1 MIKQGS
7 PGNGFGGGVEI
18 GVIASPFIDTKHTER
33 NTILNAFG
41 GDGDR
46 LYLGMMKMWQQTRQT
61 RTPLIDLEMNGQVL
75 ELDTIGA
82 TLDYDIPYS
91 IDPIKIRAYIID
103 STVAYPGKGQQKFP
117 VVLSDEL
124 SPGDTVAFGTTRSQ
138 IQGRISTDT
147 SDVIERFSEGDG
159 FVHQMYVASS
169 RLEDYI
175 PREYLQ
181 EGTFVFKGAN
191 YGGEQTNNYGS
202 ISKDR
207 VGAIRHSYKTGS
219 AEIGLEHTV
228 TSYGDMMGTN
238 ITSRG
243 GNNNIRGNYNYSK
256 MSPANPDGILNYF
269 NIDPLTGKPVAGSR
283 SWVPT
288 IIQKMYEEL
297 ADNKEWAMTWSNGF
311 SYIARGDQ
319 KVDIPTGWY
328 GQVKQRGRYRQ
339 YNDISQIYNVMKD
352 IAFDLYQGNNLD
364 PYDQRIEFNMGRG
377 AYIEAMKFFQEY
389 ALSNNKF
396 MIVEDG
402 KNPITKGIWS
412 GTSDNLS
419 FSQMR
424 VTSVRT
430 AELGLISIK
439 HNPAMD
445 FLDGDEA
452 GQGFTG
458 RYSNSSYN
466 IWIEDVTD
474 GAFTNIIPSGA
485 QPNVKKGWTG
495 NGNVVQLRPKGYVDT
510 INFFPGVSYSPTLKT
525 FLGDTRVAVKKEKG
539 FDIVM
544 NTWGE
549 AFIKDASKIV
559 FAEYV
564 PNPTFY

>member
-18 GVIASPFIDTKHTER
+18 GVSVSPFFSTKHTER
-33 NTILNAFG
+33 NTIIDAFG
-41 GDGDR
+41 GDVDR
-46 LYLGMMKMWQQTRQT
+46 LYMGMMKLYQQMRQT
-61 RTPLIDLEMNGQVL
+61 RTPLFDLETSGQVL
-75 ELDTIGA
+75 ELDSIGA
-82 TLDYDIPYS
+82 TLDYDIPYD
-91 IDPIKIRAYIID
+91 IDPIKVRAYIID
-103 STVAYPGKGQQKFP
+103 ATVAYPGKGQSKIP

-124 SPGDTVAFGTTRSQ
+124 SPGDVITFGTTRSEV
-138 IQGRISTDT
+138 QGRISTDT
-147 SDVIERFSEGDG
+147 TDVIERFAEGDG

-175 PREYLQ
+175 PREFLQ

-202 ISKDR
+202 ISRDR
-207 VGAIRHSYKTGS
+207 TGLIRHSYKTGS

-228 TSYGDMMGTN
+228 TSYGDIMGTN
-238 ITSRG
+238 IVSRG
-243 GNNNIRGNYNYSK
+243 GNANIRNNFNYSK
-256 MSPANPDGILNYF
+256 MSPSDPDGILNIYK
-269 NIDPLTGKPVAGSR
+269 IDPKTGNPIPRTR
-283 SWVPT
+283 SWVPS

-297 ADNKEWAMTWSNGF
+297 AANKEWAMTWSKGF

-319 KVDIPTGWY
+319 KVDVPTGWY

-352 IAFDLYQGNNLD
+352 MAFDLYQGNSLD
-364 PYDQRIEFNMGRG
+364 PYDQRIEFSMGRG
-377 AYIEAMKFFQEY
+377 AYIEAMKYFQEY
-389 ALSNNKF
+389 ALSNTKF

-402 KNPITKGIWS
+402 KNPITKGIWT

-419 FSQMR
+419 YSQLR

-458 RYSNSSYN
+458 RYANSSYN

-474 GAFTNIIPSGA
+474 NAFTNIIPSNA
-485 QPNVKKGWTG
+485 KPNVEKGWNG
-495 NGNVVQLRPKGYVDT
+495 DGNVVQIRPKGYEDT
-510 INFFPGVSYSPTLKT
+510 IRFLPGVSYSPTLKT
-525 FLGDTRVAVKKEKG
+525 FTGNSRIAVKKEKG

-549 AFIKDASKIV
+549 VLIKDASKIM
-559 FAEYV
+559 FAEFV